1 MGKRDIATINL
12 ILKPGDVPAQLK
24 QLERAVRQARRQAQ
38 EDKKSRRKGIAAG
51 KGRPSTFQLGRR
63 IPIVGGAV
71 SGSARF
77 SSRTNRAIR
86 RARLITG
93 QFKIF
98 TDTAQ
103 LALEISG
110 DLIGSIFKNQEQ
122 MVRGIVNLIPGG
134 SLIPDDVI
142 KEISGSGGIDVF
154 KKGIAKA
161 AATIP
166 ATLSAIG
173 QIARIESIAEDLG
186 INIPASEIQ
195 KASEDLFAA
204 RLTTEEIESLVRGRE
219 RAALLQGIA
228 KLLADAI
235 AGD

>member
-12 ILKPGDVPAQLK
+12 VLKPGDVPKQLK
-24 QLERAVRQARRQAQ
+24 QLENAVRQARRQAE
-38 EDKKSRRKGIAAG
+38 EDKKARRKGIAAG

-77 SSRTNRAIR
+77 SSRTNRNIR

-103 LALEISG
+103 LALELTG
-110 DLIGSIFKNQEQ
+110 DAIGALGASIEK
-122 MVRGIVNLIPGG
+122 
-134 SLIPDDVI
+134 SLEGTPAGAAL
-142 KEISGSGGIDVF
+142 EELGIDFGFLTKF
-154 KKGIAKA
+154 KKTIAKVA
-161 AATIP
+161 GTIP
-166 ATLSAIG
+166 ATLSALG
-173 QIARIESIAEDLG
+173 QVARIESVAEDLG
-186 INIPASEIQ
+186 IDIPANEILN
-195 KASEDLFAA
+195 ATEDLFAA

-219 RAALLQGIA
+219 RAALLQGLG

>member
-1 MGKRDIATINL
+1 MARRDIATINL
-12 ILKPGDVPAQLK
+12 VLKPGDVPKQLK
-24 QLERAVRQARRQAQ
+24 QLENAVRQARRQAE
-38 EDKKSRRKGIAAG
+38 EDKKARRKGIAAG

-77 SSRTNRAIR
+77 SSRTNRAFR

-103 LALEISG
+103 LALELTG
-110 DLIGSIFKNQEQ
+110 DLIG
-122 MVRGIVNLIPGG
+122 GIEGILKEELGIEFDFIPT
-134 SLIPDDVI
+134 
-142 KEISGSGGIDVF
+142 F
-154 KKGIAKA
+154 KKNIAKVA
-161 AATIP
+161 GVIP
-166 ATLSAIG
+166 ATLSSLG
-173 QIARIESIAEDLG
+173 QIARIESVAEDLG

-195 KASEDLFAA
+195 KAQEDLFAA

-219 RAALLQGIA
+219 RAALLEGLA
-228 KLLADAI
+228 KIIADAVT
-235 AGD
+235 GD